1 MNMGQNLFVEIE
13 FSQCNKFGEDICGDS
28 FRMQK
33 IEEQKRLIAVL
44 SDGLG
49 HGVKAG
55 ILSTMTTSMA
65 LKFIASDLEV
75 GRSAEI
81 MMDALPVCQKRQIS
95 YATFSIFDYRESG
108 SARII
113 EMDNPG
119 FMHIRQGKVL
129 RTNYQE
135 VDSPRHQRRK
145 LRISHIEPRPRDR
158 LVFISDGVTQA
169 GLGSDQHKLGWR
181 LSGCTDFVLATLGN
195 DPDLSAR
202 DLSRKVLE
210 TALQKEDGGR
220 AGDDITVGVVYF
232 RVPRR
237 TILLTGPPFSKEQ
250 DGIYAR
256 NLDLFDGRK
265 VVCGGT
271 SADIVAREL
280 GREIQTDLRSHG
292 CGIPPVS
299 HMAGIDLI
307 TEGILTLTRV
317 AQFLEQGDIPR
328 ETHGAAQLAQML
340 RDSDAISFLVGT
352 KINEA
357 HQDPSHPVELEIRRN
372 IVKRVAKVL
381 QEKYLKEISLQ
392 YI

>member
-1 MNMGQNLFVEIE
+1 MGQDLFVEIE
-13 FSQCNKFGEDICGDS
+13 FSQCNMFGEDICGDS
-28 FRMQK
+28 FLMQK
-33 IEEQKRLIAVL
+33 IKEQKRLIAVL

-55 ILSTMTTSMA
+55 ILSTMTASMA
-65 LKFIASDLEV
+65 LKFIASDLEI

-119 FMHIRQGKVL
+119 FMHIRQGEL
-129 RTNYQE
+129 LSTDYQE
-135 VDSPRHQRRK
+135 ISSPRHQRRK
-145 LRISHIEPRPRDR
+145 LRISNIEPRSGDR
-158 LVFISDGVTQA
+158 LIFISDGVTQA
-169 GLGSDQHKLGWR
+169 GLGSNEHKLGWR
-181 LSGCTDFVLATLGN
+181 LSGCADYILATLRD
-195 DPDLSAR
+195 DPNLSAR
-202 DLSRKVLE
+202 DLARKILE
-210 TALQKEDGGR
+210 AALQKEAGGR

-232 RVPRR
+232 RVPRK
-237 TILLTGPPFSKEQ
+237 TILLTGPPFSKER
-250 DGIYAR
+250 DKIYAR
-256 NLDLFDGRK
+256 NLHLFDGHK

-280 GREIQTDLRSHG
+280 GREIKTDLRSNG
-292 CGIPPVS
+292 NGIPPVS
-299 HMAGIDLI
+299 HMAGVDLI

-317 AQFLEQGDIPR
+317 AQFLEQGEIPQ
-328 ETHGAAQLAQML
+328 ETHGAALLAQML

-357 HQDPSHPVELEIRRN
+357 HQDPSHPAELEIRRN

>member
-1 MNMGQNLFVEIE
+1 MTQDLFVEME
-13 FSQCNKFGEDICGDS
+13 FSQCNYHGEDVCGDS
-28 FRMQK
+28 FLMQK
-33 IEEQKRLIAVL
+33 VEGQNRLIAVL

-55 ILSTMTTSMA
+55 ILSTMTASMA
-65 LKFIASDLEV
+65 LKFIASDLEI

-81 MMDALPVCQKRQIS
+81 MMDALPVCQRRKIS

-113 EMDNPG
+113 EMDNPP
-119 FMHIRQGKVL
+119 FLHIRDGEVL
-129 RTNYQE
+129 SADYKEVCSPCHQE
-135 VDSPRHQRRK
+135 RK
-145 LRISHIEPRPRDR
+145 LRISYIEPRSQDR
-158 LVFISDGVTQA
+158 LVFMSDGITQA
-169 GLGSDQHKLGWR
+169 GLGSQQHKLGWR
-181 LSGCTDFVLATLGN
+181 LSGCADFVLNKLRD
-195 DPDLSAR
+195 DPIISAR
-202 DLSRKVLE
+202 DLSQKILKA
-210 TALQKEDGGR
+210 ALQKEPGQQ

-237 TILLTGPPFSKEQ
+237 TILLTGPPFSQER
-250 DGIYAR
+250 DVVYA
-256 NLDLFDGRK
+256 NCLDSFVGRK
-265 VVCGGT
+265 VICGGT
-271 SADIVAREL
+271 SAELVAREL
-280 GREIQTDLRSHG
+280 GREIKTDLGSHG

-299 HMAGIDLI
+299 HMEGVDLI

-317 AQFLEQGDIPR
+317 AQFLEQGDIPP
-328 ETHGAAQLAQML
+328 ENHGAARLAQML

-357 HQDPSHPVELEIRRN
+357 HQDPSHPAELEIRRN

-381 QEKYLKEISLQ
+381 REKYLKEILLQ

>member
-1 MNMGQNLFVEIE
+1 MGQNLFVEIE
-13 FSQCNKFGEDICGDS
+13 FSQCNKFGEDICGDA
-28 FRMQK
+28 FKMQK

-55 ILSTMTTSMA
+55 ILSTMTASMA
-65 LKFIASDLEV
+65 LKFIASDLEI

-95 YATFSIFDYRESG
+95 YATFSIFDYRESS

-113 EMDNPG
+113 EMDSPD
-119 FMHIRQGKVL
+119 FMHIRQGKL
-129 RTNYQE
+129 LKADYQE
-135 VDSPRHQRRK
+135 ICSPRHQRRK
-145 LRISHIEPRPRDR
+145 LRISHIEPRSRDR
-158 LVFISDGVTQA
+158 LIFISDGVTQA

-181 LSGCTDFVLATLGN
+181 LSGCADFAIATLRD

-202 DLSRKVLE
+202 DLSRKILK
-210 TALQKEDGGR
+210 TALQKEIGGR

-237 TILLTGPPFSKEQ
+237 TILLTGPPFSKER
-250 DGIYAR
+250 DEIYAR

-271 SADIVAREL
+271 SANIVAREL
-280 GREIQTDLRSHG
+280 GREIQTDMRSHG
-292 CGIPPVS
+292 CGIPPIS
-299 HMAGIDLI
+299 HMTGVDLI

-317 AQFLEQGDIPR
+317 AQFLEQGDIPQ
-328 ETHGAAQLAQML
+328 ETHGAAQLAQIL

-357 HQDPSHPVELEIRRN
+357 HQDPTHPAELEIRRN
-372 IVKRVAKVL
+372 IVKRVAEVL
-381 QEKYLKEISLQ
+381 QKKYLKEISLQ

>member
-1 MNMGQNLFVEIE
+1 MGQDLFVEIE

-28 FRMQK
+28 FLMQK
-33 IEEQKRLIAVL
+33 IDNQKRLIAVL

-55 ILSTMTTSMA
+55 ILSTMTASMA
-65 LKFIASDLEV
+65 LKFIASDLEI

-81 MMDALPVCQKRQIS
+81 MMDALPVCQTRQIS

-113 EMDNPG
+113 EMDNPD
-119 FMHIRQGKVL
+119 FMHIRQGKL
-129 RTNYQE
+129 LHTDYQE
-135 VDSPRHQRRK
+135 IDSPHHERRK

-158 LVFISDGVTQA
+158 LIFISDGVTQA
-169 GLGSDQHKLGWR
+169 GIGSEQHKLGWR
-181 LSGCTDFVLATLGN
+181 RTGCVDFVLAMLRE
-195 DPDLSAR
+195 DRDISAR
-202 DLSRKVLE
+202 DLSQRLLE
-210 TALQKEDGGR
+210 TALQKEAGGQ

-232 RVPRR
+232 REPRR
-237 TILLTGPPFSKEQ
+237 TILLTGPPFSKER
-250 DGIYAR
+250 DTIYAR
-256 NLDLFDGRK
+256 NLQLFEGNK
-265 VVCGGT
+265 VICGGT
-271 SADIVAREL
+271 SAEIVAREL
-280 GREIQTDLRSHG
+280 GRELQTDLRSRG

-299 HMAGIDLI
+299 RMAGVDLI

-317 AQFLEQGDIPR
+317 AQFLEQGDIPQ
-328 ETHGAAQLAQML
+328 EGHGAAQLAQML

-357 HQDPSHPVELEIRRN
+357 HQDPSHPAELEIRRN
-372 IVKRVAKVL
+372 IVKRVAEVL

>member
-1 MNMGQNLFVEIE
+1 MGQDLFVEIE
-13 FSQCNKFGEDICGDS
+13 FSQCNKYGEDICGDS
-28 FRMQK
+28 FLMQK
-33 IEEQKRLIAVL
+33 IEDQKRLIAVL

-55 ILSTMTTSMA
+55 ILSTMTASMA
-65 LKFIASDLEV
+65 LKFIASDLEI

-81 MMDALPVCQKRQIS
+81 MMDALPVCQRRQIS

-119 FMHIRQGKVL
+119 FLHIRQGKLL
-129 RTNYQE
+129 RTDYQE
-135 VDSPRHQRRK
+135 VDSPSHQRRK
-145 LRISHIEPRPRDR
+145 LRISHIKPRPRDR
-158 LVFISDGVTQA
+158 LIFMSDGVTQA
-169 GLGSDQHKLGWR
+169 GLGSEQHKLGWR
-181 LSGCTDFVLATLGN
+181 LSGCSEFVLATLRN

-202 DLSRKVLE
+202 DLSRKILE
-210 TALQKEDGGR
+210 SALQKEIDKQ

-237 TILLTGPPFSKEQ
+237 TILLTGPPFSKER

-256 NLDLFDGRK
+256 NLHLFEGNK

-271 SADIVAREL
+271 SAQIVAREL
-280 GREIQTDLRSHG
+280 GREIETDLGSCG

-299 HMAGIDLI
+299 HMPGVDLI

-317 AQFLEQGDIPR
+317 AQFLEQGDIPL
-328 ETHGAAQLAQML
+328 EGHGAAQLAQML

-357 HQDPSHPVELEIRRN
+357 HQDPSHPAELEIRRN

-381 QEKYLKEISLQ
+381 QEKYLKEVSLQ

>member
-1 MNMGQNLFVEIE
+1 MAQDLFVEIE
-13 FSQCNKFGEDICGDS
+13 FSQCNHHGEDICGDS
-28 FRMQK
+28 FLMQK
-33 IEEQKRLIAVL
+33 IEGQNRLIAVL

-55 ILSTMTTSMA
+55 ILSTMTASMA
-65 LKFIASDLEV
+65 LKFIASDLEI

-81 MMDALPVCQKRQIS
+81 MMDALPVCQRRKIS

-113 EMDNPG
+113 EMDNPP
-119 FMHIRQGKVL
+119 FLHIRKSAVL
-129 RTNYQE
+129 ASDYQE
-135 VDSPRHQRRK
+135 ICSPRHQKRK
-145 LRISHIEPRPRDR
+145 LRISHVEPRSQDR
-158 LVFISDGVTQA
+158 LVFMSDGITQA
-169 GLGSDQHKLGWR
+169 GLGSRDYKLGWR
-181 LSGCTDFVLATLGN
+181 LSGCKAFVLDKLRD
-195 DPDLSAR
+195 DPAISAR
-202 DLSRKVLE
+202 DLSQQILEAALDKEANRK
-210 TALQKEDGGR
+210 

-237 TILLTGPPFSKEQ
+237 TILLTGPPFSKER
-250 DGIYAR
+250 DSLYA
-256 NLDLFDGRK
+256 NYLDSFAGRK
-265 VVCGGT
+265 VICGGT
-271 SADIVAREL
+271 SAEIVAREL
-280 GREIQTDLRSHG
+280 GREIKTDLHSHS

-299 HMAGIDLI
+299 SMAGIDLI

-317 AQFLEQGDIPR
+317 AQFLEEGSIPQ
-328 ETHGAAQLAQML
+328 ESHGAASLAQML

-357 HQDPSHPVELEIRRN
+357 HQDPNHPAELEIRRN

-381 QEKYLKEISLQ
+381 QEKYLKEVSLQ